1 MKDTIDRTI
10 APSDTGAV
18 PAFAV
23 GLLSDVQVNEELF
36 DYMEAVEA
44 TLHRFGGQWMS
55 HGRTAETREGRLPGD
70 IVIIGFPD
78 LSSARAWYESDEYQ
92 AIIPLR
98 ARNSHSVVALV
109 EGVSGD
115 YSTHST
121 IQRMRAA
128 LAE

>member
-1 MKDTIDRTI
+1 MTNTTDRTI
-10 APSDTGAV
+10 ATSDTGAV

-23 GLLSDVQVNEELF
+23 GLLSDVRVNEELF

-78 LSSARAWYESDEYQ
+78 LSSARAWYACAQQSRCGG
-92 AIIPLR
+92 PR
-98 ARNSHSVVALV
+98 RRSARRLLDAQHDPADAPRTRRVNHGA
-109 EGVSGD
+109 
-115 YSTHST
+115 
-121 IQRMRAA
+121 
-128 LAE
+128 